1 VPDNFHVFN
10 VGDSFTIRNEYGIHL
25 HIIVAESSPDDS
37 STIMLVY
44 LSSAKIPNRDLTTII
59 QIGEHPFVYKE
70 DPITWVRYQNI
81 IVCQRTDIENNI
93 IEYFGKVN
101 EALLKR
107 IQDGILKSNFVPKGI
122 KQLFNDWYTS
132 KIFRDIHKK

>member
-1 VPDNFHVFN
+1 VPDNPHVFE
-10 VGDSFTIRNEYGIHL
+10 VGESFTFRNEYGLHL

-59 QIGEHPFVYKE
+59 KIGEHPFVYKE

-81 IVCQRTDIENNI
+81 IVCQRTDLENKI
-93 IEYFGKVN
+93 IEHFGKVN
-101 EALLKR
+101 DALLKR
-107 IQDGILKSNFVPKGI
+107 IQDGILKSNFVSKAN
-122 KQLFNDWYTS
+122 KQLFNDWYTG
-132 KIFRDIHKK
+132 KIYRDIRG